1 MLALVLD
8 GSVAILI
15 LAALGLGLRL
25 QRSLRQLR
33 SNDGELGRLILA
45 LDGASERSAAA
56 IDGLRQAAAD
66 ADERLAGA
74 QGLVDDLRFL
84 TSRGEQLADRLEE
97 QIRQAR
103 PAAQRSDPPAPKPAT
118 PKPLARS
125 DPAGQ
130 AADLQR
136 TLRTLR

>member
-8 GSVAILI
+8 GSIAILI

-25 QRSLRQLR
+25 QRSLRELR

-74 QGLVDDLRFL
+74 QELVDDLRFL
-84 TSRGEQLADRLEE
+84 TSRGEQLADRLEA

-103 PAAQRSDPPAPKPAT
+103 PAAQRSDPPPPKPAA
-118 PKPLARS
+118 PNPLRS
-125 DPAGQ
+125 HPAGH

-136 TLRTLR
+136 TLSALR